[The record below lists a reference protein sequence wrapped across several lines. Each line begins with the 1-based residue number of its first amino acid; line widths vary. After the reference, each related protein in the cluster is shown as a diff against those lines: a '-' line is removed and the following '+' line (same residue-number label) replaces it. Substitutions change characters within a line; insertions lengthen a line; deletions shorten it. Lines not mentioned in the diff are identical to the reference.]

1 MRGILYRQ
9 WFLVALGCV
18 LGLGFFL
25 PEPFQAYADSALVRN
40 SIVASVLFV
49 MALPLQTSVVWQ
61 TLRSPGPALLGSA
74 INMGLLPL
82 IAWPIAGLLEGDL
95 AVGLLVAATAPCTLA
110 SAAVWTRRAGGN
122 DAAAILV
129 TILTNA
135 TCFLVTPF
143 WLVLMTRQTAEL
155 QLSEMIS
162 KLGLLVVLP
171 MTLAQLLRLSPRVAR
186 WSTAQKRQLSTLAQ
200 CGILSMVLIGAVN
213 AERNLAETDW
223 REAVGGLDLF
233 VMILVA
239 SLLHVL
245 VLGIGFG
252 LAKATRMTRANCIAV
267 AFSGSQKTLMVG
279 LYIALRYYG
288 GLTILP
294 MVAYHVGQLIL
305 DTLVADAIRRSEER
319 REIRDSFRP

>member
-1 MRGILYRQ
+1 MRETLYRQ
-9 WFLVALGCV
+9 WFLLALGCV
-18 LGLGFFL
+18 LALGFL
-25 PEPFQAYADSALVRN
+25 WPEPFRVYADSSGVRN

-49 MALPLQTSVVWQ
+49 MALPLQTTVVWQ
-61 TLRSPGPALLGSA
+61 TVRQPGPALLASS

-82 IAWPIAGLLEGDL
+82 LAWPMAGLLQGDL
-95 AVGLLVAATAPCTLA
+95 AVGTLVAATAPCTLA

-143 WLVLMTRQTAEL
+143 WLVLTTRQSAEI

-171 MTLAQLLRLSPRVAR
+171 MTLAQVLRLSPRIAR
-186 WSTAQKRQLSTLAQ
+186 WSTARKRQLSTLAQ

-213 AERNLAETDW
+213 AEKNLAETNW
-223 REAVGGLDLF
+223 RETVGVCDLIS
-233 VMILVA
+233 MILVTLA
-239 SLLHVL
+239 LHVA
-245 VLGIGFG
+245 VLAIGFSV
-252 LAKATRMTRANCIAV
+252 ARAARMSRPNCIAV

-279 LYIALRYYG
+279 LYVALRYFG

-294 MVAYHVGQLIL
+294 MVAYHVGQLIV
-305 DTLVADAIRRSEER
+305 DTLVADAIRS
-319 REIRDSFRP
+319 RDAADPKRQP